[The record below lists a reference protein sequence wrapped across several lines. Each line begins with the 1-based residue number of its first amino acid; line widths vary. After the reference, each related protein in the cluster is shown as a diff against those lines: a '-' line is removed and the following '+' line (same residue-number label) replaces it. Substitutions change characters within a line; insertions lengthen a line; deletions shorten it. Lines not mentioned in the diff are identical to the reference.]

1 MEEKLR
7 QNHRAMPQME
17 AELQTFQKPC
27 LLQLARSSW
36 VGRVIRSQT
45 GSVEVSL
52 CPSLAQ
58 YLSGSPPLKKK
69 ANPKLLGQPACFFR
83 SPGLLEKPWALG
95 LFP

>member
-7 QNHRAMPQME
+7 QNHRTMQQME
-17 AELQTFQKPC
+17 AELQTFQKSC

-58 YLSGSPPLKKK
+58 YLSGSLPPQKKK
-69 ANPKLLGQPACFFR
+69 HNSLDSQHASL
-83 SPGLLEKPWALG
+83 GLLACLRNLVSLG